1 MDAEP
6 SGVEWS
12 SYRRRRRARRR
23 PDQRARGLP
32 PLACLS
38 GARGADAERGSVA
51 GAMGGADGT
60 GESSRLALAPDR
72 APSGFVCFSRA
83 GSAGILGFGF
93 WWGLIGRL
101 ASFGGFCPLM
111 WLVAVFNFRMPRGPI
126 IYSKMKHICK

>member
-38 GARGADAERGSVA
+38 GAHGWPTQRGDRWQGRWVEQMEREKAVDLLLRRTEPPLGLCVFLEQA
-51 GAMGGADGT
+51 VQGFWALAFGGASLG
-60 GESSRLALAPDR
+60 GSHHLEASV
-72 APSGFVCFSRA
+72 PSCG
-83 GSAGILGFGF
+83 
-93 WWGLIGRL
+93 WWLCSI
-101 ASFGGFCPLM
+101 SEC
-111 WLVAVFNFRMPRGPI
+111 
-126 IYSKMKHICK
+126 HEDQ